1 MTPRAFTPVYGAL
14 VAMFCAALMALG
26 LVDADGANAATVSAG
41 AAVVGSGDVVGPSS
55 HPISTRSWLKLLP
68 ASSVRGS
75 HAAARVLTS
84 TGPPKVSIVSR
95 ALVAPNAA
103 RAKRLQRALRAVKD
117 ADAKRADAAALGVKP
132 DALGAV
138 HRVLWRDGPVVGQFV
153 VVGAGSTD
161 PLIVRL
167 LAIVRAR
174 VHRTLSQTVW
184 DGLLERVAAR
194 GGRPDVKTAL
204 QAFSLAVAPLRG
216 VRVPKGR
223 VGSIPSGTIAI
234 GWVLR
239 DFPALSRSQRAAV
252 TAALRETFGLTR
264 SRSARGRSALAAST
278 VPDTRF
284 EQEKDKAIEFYAQ
297 RTGVRLTLKT
307 EFVRKY
313 PTKTSS
319 LGEAVAVDTDENFNT
334 SKPAERCLIKLRPN
348 RAINQN
354 TIAHEVF
361 HCLQYQIVGSSAGF
375 DELGDWLKE
384 GGATFAACSY
394 SQDDTESRA
403 AYGTYVTKPG
413 RSLDDRAYDAVGF
426 FAHIQQSGVDA
437 LRAMPAVLTAPTGEA
452 EYAAAVSAGEEAILN
467 TWASSVYRVPPRG
480 SDWDVAGP
488 CLPTGAE
495 AAQPTPIT
503 LADGD
508 SEKLEAEPLAA
519 HPYELERSSAEI
531 AHVQS
536 AGGHVRVWGSGVD
549 DQPVTDTY
557 FCIAA
562 AGCSCPAG
570 QHYDGPPL
578 KDLPPAPTPAI
589 ALSGGQGGVTATISG
604 EMTRRY
610 CKPGPAPPPAAGVPT
625 CRSTQPQMLC
635 FTFDGTGSAQVTS
648 GNESGSGTETWHMV
662 WEVPLQELRQ
672 SSSWPP
678 HAGSTATGHVIYH
691 RDHSLPGA
699 PADCDTD
706 MAFDPTQTAEFLADS
721 FSYTGGNNTHELLLV
736 ATAPMFRLGATG
748 SCPGYGGP
756 VDAETM
762 VLHPPLGTPN
772 IGTFEQLTF
781 TFSDLPGLYTQS
793 YAAGQHEFTGNGY
806 HGSWTGTMTVQVG
819 P

>member
-1 MTPRAFTPVYGAL
+1 MTPRASTPVYGAF

-55 HPISTRSWLKLLP
+55 HPISTKSWLKLLP

-95 ALVAPNAA
+95 ALVAPNVA
-103 RAKRLQRALRAVKD
+103 RAKRLQRALGAMK
-117 ADAKRADAAALGVKP
+117 AAAAKRVDAAALGVKP
-132 DALGAV
+132 GALGTV
-138 HRVLWRDGPVVGQFV
+138 HRVLWREGPVVGQFV
-153 VVGAGSTD
+153 VVGAASTD
-161 PLIVRL
+161 PLVVRL
-167 LAIVRAR
+167 LATVRAR
-174 VHRTLSQTVW
+174 VRRTLSQTVW
-184 DGLLERVAAR
+184 EGLLDRVAAH
-194 GGRPDVKTAL
+194 GGRPDVRTAL

-223 VGSIPSGTIAI
+223 VGTIPSGTIAI

-239 DFPALSRSQRAAV
+239 DFHSLSRSQRAAV
-252 TAALRETFGLTR
+252 TAALRKTFGLTR

-278 VPDTRF
+278 VPDARF
-284 EQEKDKAIEFYAQ
+284 EQEKDKVIDFFAQ
-297 RTGVRLTLKT
+297 RTGVRLNVKIEL
-307 EFVRKY
+307 VRAE
-313 PTKTSS
+313 PTKAT
-319 LGEAVAVDTDENFNT
+319 AIADTVAIDTDEKFHT
-334 SKPAERCLIKLRPN
+334 GKPVKRCLINLKPHA
-348 RAINQN
+348 AINEN

-361 HCLQYQIVGSSAGF
+361 HCLQYQIVGSSAAF
-375 DELGDWLKE
+375 DTLGDWLTE

-394 SQDDTESRA
+394 SEDDEVSRKNYA
-403 AYGTYVTKPG
+403 DYVTTPE
-413 RSLDDRAYDAVGF
+413 RSLTSRDYDAMGF
-426 FAHIQQSGVDA
+426 FAHTQQSGVDA
-437 LRAMPAVLTAPTGEA
+437 LRTMPAVLTAPAGA
-452 EYAAAVSAGEEAILN
+452 QYAAAASDRDDEILN
-467 TWASSVYRVPPRG
+467 TWASSVYRVRSRPA
-480 SDWDVAGP
+480 DWDIAAP

-495 AAQPTPIT
+495 AAQPTPIK

-508 SEKLEAEPLAA
+508 NEKLEAKTLAA
-519 HPYELERSSAEI
+519 HPYELEGSSAEI

-536 AGGHVRVWGSGVD
+536 AGGHVRVWGRGVD
-549 DQPVTDTY
+549 DQPVTDTHY
-557 FCIAA
+557 CIAL

-578 KDLPPAPTPAI
+578 KDLPPGPTPAI

-610 CKPGPAPPPAAGVPT
+610 CKPGPPPPPAAGVPT

-678 HAGSTATGHVIYH
+678 QAGSTATGHVIYH

-699 PADCDTD
+699 PADCNTD
-706 MAFDPTQTAEFLADS
+706 MAFDPAQSAEFLADS
-721 FSYTGGNNTHELLLV
+721 FSYTGGSNTHQLLLV

-772 IGTFEQLTF
+772 IGAFEQLTF
-781 TFSDLPGLYTQS
+781 TFSDLPGLYSQS